1 MNDNLDNDSIR
12 TEDYASKFNE
22 TIDLPG
28 DTHRTNSYQPV
39 QSLCGEIKKSSST
52 ATLLPTWHTLSQK
65 NPNVNSDE
73 NHINLHNSQTIFTK
87 KDNTSDIQ
95 HNSTV
100 ENKSNQEK
108 YHTNSL
114 IPNDKIFNE
123 IHGKSKLPPVTYD
136 HSIKTIIPSVN
147 SIDQN
152 VNKKSDFIN
161 NDYYPPFHSR
171 LSCEIRQN
179 EQYLDRS
186 ITSQSFSLKGR
197 CDHLKGD
204 INQVN
209 ECVQISGITL
219 NKEEIMAIINER
231 DELYEILRV
240 NEEEASERYSTEKRL
255 MSIKQEFTVEQQRLR
270 QIITALEEVKKS
282 NNEKQFTSFLN
293 FLYSSLYSLDV

>member
-1 MNDNLDNDSIR
+1 MIVSRFYLQLGR
-12 TEDYASKFNE
+12 LK
-22 TIDLPG
+22 
-28 DTHRTNSYQPV
+28 
-39 QSLCGEIKKSSST
+39 
-52 ATLLPTWHTLSQK
+52 
-65 NPNVNSDE
+65 
-73 NHINLHNSQTIFTK
+73 
-87 KDNTSDIQ
+87 
-95 HNSTV
+95 
-100 ENKSNQEK
+100 
-108 YHTNSL
+108 L
-114 IPNDKIFNE
+114 IVIHNDKIFNE

-147 SIDQN
+147 NIDQSA
-152 VNKKSDFIN
+152 NKKSDFIN

-255 MSIKQEFTVEQQRLR
+255 MSIKQEFTAEQQRLR
-270 QIITALEEVKKS
+270 QIITALEEELEVTMCRLNQLTAERSKWTTELDETK
-282 NNEKQFTSFLN
+282 NERNEMKEKLKNTEENHKVELMEMENAYQEKLKQMKLDEIKNSDIITKEYELKINHSINEQIQQTTEFEEKLQKLN
-293 FLYSSLYSLDV
+293 KTIKEMEQEKENLR